1 MILLRF
7 TQNISRMMFDMFMSV
22 FVICLLFVRYFF
34 VFASFSFVPLH
45 GYPPSQEQGDEE
57 DDVTDSDG
65 NGGLG

>member
-1 MILLRF
+1 MC
-7 TQNISRMMFDMFMSV
+7 S
-22 FVICLLFVRYFF
+22 CLFLIFFILFVRYLF